1 MTSPLNESG
10 GTPEPE
16 QDPATGPLE
25 GPPVQDTFRRVYF
38 GQLSDPLIPEPRV
51 PVETPEDELTRAALA
66 DPDALKGE
74 VVDGGP
80 TPWRWVFLLLLAV
93 AALAII
99 FWKR

>member
-1 MTSPLNESG
+1 MTSSRSEAGDPEREG
-10 GTPEPE
+10 PTGEPE
-16 QDPATGPLE
+16 GL
-25 GPPVQDTFRRVYF
+25 VIQDTFRKVYF
-38 GQLSDPLIPEPRV
+38 GQISDPLIPEPRV
-51 PVETPEDELTRAALA
+51 PVETPEDELTRAALT

-74 VVDGGP
+74 IVEGAP